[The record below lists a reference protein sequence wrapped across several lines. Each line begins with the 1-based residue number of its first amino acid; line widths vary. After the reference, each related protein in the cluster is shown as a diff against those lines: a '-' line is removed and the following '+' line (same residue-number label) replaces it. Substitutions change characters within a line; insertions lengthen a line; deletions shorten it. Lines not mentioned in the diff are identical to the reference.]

1 MAKKSKLKKT
11 LKITTWTI
19 LIILLLVVPV
29 ASFLT
34 KYLIQKYDVEYT
46 GREITLDWAYVNP
59 YTGYMHLDD
68 LVICEEKSDQVFISM
83 DGLSANMAMLK
94 LFSKTYEI
102 EYIELAKP
110 YVNVIEKKEN
120 FNFTDLIKTF
130 TPDSTKTKPDKKVR
144 FSMLNI
150 KIIDGEFHYDE
161 RPTPVNY
168 YVEKVNIYSE
178 GFRYDV
184 DTMHYQYSFS
194 SGVGTGELAGDFIMN
209 HSNQD
214 FKLDVKVDS
223 FDLEVVNQYIKDLTN
238 YGVLAAKLD
247 ADIKSSGNFKSV
259 DSTTTVGNVKVCDF
273 HFGKKSEDFASFEEL
288 AIDIIELSPKKFIY
302 HFDSILLK
310 KPFVRYEKYDTLDNF
325 QTMFGKGGKNVANA
339 NANPN
344 KFNLVIATA
353 KFIGKLSKNLLSS
366 HYKVDRLAISEG
378 DFQFSDFSQG
388 EKFHIASHPFYLMAD
403 SLDKEKERI
412 KVKVKSSIQPHGEF
426 WVALSMNPQDSSYFD
441 LDYRFH
447 TIPLS
452 MFNPYIKKYTS
463 FPLDRGSLEFTG
475 NWHVRAGDINSNNH
489 LIIIDPRTSKRVRN
503 KDTQWIPIPLA
514 MAVLKERGNVI
525 DYEIPITGNIN
536 NPNFNFWDVIL
547 DLIKNIFVK
556 PATLPYAMEVNS
568 VERKLEKSLSM
579 QWGMEEHKLS
589 ETQNKFIEKMIEFL
603 EDNPEAYITVEPKHH
618 EVKEK
623 EFILLF
629 EAKKRFFLDKHNMKS
644 DAFTEKDSIK
654 VQKMSIKDVDFVAY
668 LDAQVE
674 SDILF
679 TAQHKA
685 SHIIEQS
692 WVNNRYQELLN
703 ARKASFLSLFK
714 EENLADRVKFLENKN
729 VVPYNWF
736 SFYEITYEGD
746 FPDYLREAHNDMNE
760 LDDLSPREQYKNKRE
775 KISNEK

>member
-11 LKITTWTI
+11 LKITTWII
-19 LIILLLVVPV
+19 LIILLLLVPV

-46 GREITLDWAYVNP
+46 GREITLDWSYVNP
-59 YTGYMHLDD
+59 FTGYVHLDD
-68 LVICEEKSDQVFISM
+68 LVIFEEKSDDVFISM
-83 DGLSANMAMLK
+83 DGLSTNMAMLQ

-110 YVNVIEKKEN
+110 YINIIEKKEN

-130 TPDSTKTKPDKKVR
+130 TPDSTKVKSDKQVR

-184 DTMHYQYSFS
+184 DTMYYQYSFS

-209 HSNQD
+209 HKNQD

-247 ADIKSSGNFKSV
+247 ADIKSSGNFKSI

-353 KFIGKLSKNLLSS
+353 KFIGELSENLLNS
-366 HYKVDRLAISEG
+366 HYKVGRLAITDG
-378 DFQFSDFSQG
+378 DFQFSDFSMG
-388 EKFHIASHPFYLMAD
+388 EKFHIASRPFSLMAD
-403 SLDKEKERI
+403 SLDKKRERI
-412 KVKVKSSIQPHGEF
+412 KLKVKSGIHPHGEF
-426 WVALSMNPQDSSYFD
+426 WVALSINPKDSSYFD

-452 MFNPYIKKYTS
+452 MFNPYIKTYTS
-463 FPLDRGSLEFTG
+463 FPLDRGSMEFTG
-475 NWHVRAGDINSNNH
+475 NWRVRAGDINSDNH

-503 KDTQWIPIPLA
+503 KDTKWIPIPLA
-514 MAVLKERGNVI
+514 LAVLKERGNVI
-525 DYEIPITGNIN
+525 DYEIPISGNLN
-536 NPNFNFWDVIL
+536 DPNFNFWDIIL
-547 DLIKNIFVK
+547 DLVKNIFIK
-556 PATLPYAMEVNS
+556 PVTIPYAMEVNS
-568 VERKLEKSLSM
+568 VERNLEKSLSM
-579 QWGMEEHKLS
+579 QWGMEEHKIS
-589 ETQNKFIEKMIEFL
+589 STQEKFIEKMIEFL
-603 EDNPEAYITVEPKHH
+603 EDNPEAHITVTPQHH
-618 EVKEK
+618 RVKEQ

-629 EAKKRFFLDKHNMKS
+629 EAKKRYFLDKHNMKS
-644 DAFTEKDSIK
+644 SAFSEKDSVK
-654 VQKMSIKDVDFVAY
+654 VQKMSIKDVEFVAY

-685 SHIIEQS
+685 SHLIKQS
-692 WVNNRYQELLN
+692 WVNNKYEELLK
-703 ARKASFLSLFK
+703 ARQATFLSLF
-714 EENLADRVKFLENKN
+714 EEEKLADRVKFLPNKN

-736 SFYEITYEGD
+736 SFYEISYEGE
-746 FPDYLREAHNDMNE
+746 FPDYLREAHNDMDE